1 MAEARR
7 AVVVE
12 RVVERRTFAVL
23 QRTWPTDLL
32 LRLVAVALVATAWV
46 QTRLE
51 MEVRQLVPRAQPPA
65 QETRVEAE
73 VRRARVVPLVPEAS
87 TAQQVRSERVV
98 RVRSARE
105 AVTVVVVVVVTTA
118 AAVVVALTR
127 RDRPV
132 VVEVVA
138 PD

>member
-1 MAEARR
+1 MGEARR

-12 RVVERRTFAVL
+12 RVVEQRTFAVL
-23 QRTWPTDLL
+23 PRTWPTGLL
-32 LRLVAVALVATAWV
+32 LRLVAVVPVAMAWV
-46 QTRLE
+46 QTRPE

-65 QETRVEAE
+65 QETRVEAG

-87 TAQQVRSERVV
+87 AVQQVCSEWVV
-98 RVRSARE
+98 RGQPAQE
-105 AVTVVVVVVVTTA
+105 AVTVAVVVVVTT
-118 AAVVVALTR
+118 VVVVVPALTR
-127 RDRPV
+127 LDRPV